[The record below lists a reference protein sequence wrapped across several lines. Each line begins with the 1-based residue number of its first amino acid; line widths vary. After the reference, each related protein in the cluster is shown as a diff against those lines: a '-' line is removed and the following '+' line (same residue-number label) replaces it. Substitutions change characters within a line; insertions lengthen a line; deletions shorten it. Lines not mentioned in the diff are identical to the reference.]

1 MLCLL
6 FFSAVPKFQALG
18 KLQKKT
24 IFAVDFCKTQK
35 RVLEYHVKNKSN
47 EKTSFRR
54 LYGVW
59 ATVYSM
65 PYRFQ
70 HC

>member
-1 MLCLL
+1 LEKMEKIIYICSRFL
-6 FFSAVPKFQALG
+6 QA
-18 KLQKKT
+18 T
-24 IFAVDFCKTQK
+24 K

-54 LYGVW
+54 FYGVW
-59 ATVYSM
+59 AAVCSM
-65 PYRFQ
+65 PHRCQ